1 MTRTP
6 GYAARARHYAAEI
19 REVPQPESLADLLRP
34 GLRVAEMPS
43 GTGHFLP
50 AYIAADADV
59 VLIDACPTMLEAARH
74 QAGRLGAQPSL
85 VCSPIQDLAAQAG
98 PFDLIVLPNAAVN
111 QMAADIPAADMLTAA
126 ARPLKPGGLFLA
138 QVLDPAD
145 SRACGFYD
153 PGVSDGA
160 WRVDRQ
166 FTDETGHPI
175 TRRRRQCHHHGLI
188 DLDFE
193 LHRDSALLYHHCV
206 TLRLL
211 TTGDLRTA
219 LTIAGFTGVSAR
231 PGAGGLIELLAL
243 RSTRSPG

>member
-50 AYIAADADV
+50 AYIAADAEV
-59 VLIDACPTMLEAARH
+59 VLIDACPTMLEAARR

-85 VCSPIQDLAAQAG
+85 VCSPIQDLTAQAG
-98 PFDLIVLPNAAVN
+98 PFDLIVSPNAAVN
-111 QMAADIPAADMLTAA
+111 QMAADIPAADLLTAA

-145 SRACGFYD
+145 SRACGFYH

-160 WRVDRQ
+160 CRTDRQ
-166 FTDETGHPI
+166 FTDETGHPL
-175 TRRRRQCHHHGLI
+175 TRRRRQHHHRLI

-193 LHRDSALLYHHCV
+193 LHRDSELLYRHRV
-206 TLRLL
+206 ALRLL

-243 RSTRSPG
+243 RSIRSPR

>member
-6 GYAARARHYAAEI
+6 GYAVRARHYAAEI
-19 REVPQPESLADLLRP
+19 SEVPRPESLADLLRP

-50 AYIAADADV
+50 AYAAAGAEV

-74 QAGRLGAQPSL
+74 QACRLGAQPSL
-85 VCSPIQDLAAQAG
+85 LRSRIQDLTSQAG
-98 PFDLIVLPNAAVN
+98 PFDLIVMPNAALN
-111 QMAADIPAADMLTAA
+111 QMTADTAA
-126 ARPLKPGGLFLA
+126 ADLLTAVARPLEPGGLLLA
-138 QVLDPAD
+138 QVLDPAK

-160 WRVDRQ
+160 WHVDRE
-166 FTDETGHPI
+166 FTDETGHPL
-175 TRRRRQCHHHGLI
+175 TRRRRQHHHHGLI

-193 LHRDSALLYHHCV
+193 LHRDGDLLYHHRV

-219 LTIAGFTGVSAR
+219 LTISGFTSVTAR
-231 PGAGGLIELLAL
+231 PGTGGLIELLAV
-243 RSTRSPG
+243 RSTRSPR